1 MKCREVETE
10 VIEMHV
16 DEKTRF
22 LAVVLNIVIINLTTS
37 DWARILFSLS
47 TIAVSYESYIHALRN
62 KK

>member
-1 MKCREVETE
+1 MKCREIETE

-16 DEKTRF
+16 DERARF
-22 LAVVLNIVIINLTTS
+22 LAIVLNMIIINLTTS

-47 TIAVSYESYIHALRN
+47 TIAVSYESYVHAIKN